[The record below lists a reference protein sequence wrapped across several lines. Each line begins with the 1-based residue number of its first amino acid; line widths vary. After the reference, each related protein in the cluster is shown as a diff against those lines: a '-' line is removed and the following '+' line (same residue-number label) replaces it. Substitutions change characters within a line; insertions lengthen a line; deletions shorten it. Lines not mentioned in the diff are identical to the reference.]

1 VPLAIGDP
9 APPVPGLPADGP
21 RALVFYKVTCP
32 TCQLAAPGLDAFQ
45 RAYAGHAQAVG
56 QDPPE
61 KLRAFADE
69 YGFTVPVISDAPPYE
84 ISNAYGIET
93 VPTTF
98 VIDGQGSVAD
108 VVEAWDREGLNRAS
122 KALADLLGA
131 EAVTISE
138 PSDGLPAFKP
148 G

>member
-1 VPLAIGDP
+1 MA
-9 APPVPGLPADGP
+9 ADGP
-21 RALVFYKVTCP
+21 LALVFYKVTCP
-32 TCQLAAPGLDAFQ
+32 TCQLAAPKLHGLEQ
-45 RAYAGHAQAVG
+45 AYPGHVQGVG

-61 KLRAFADE
+61 KLQAFADE
-69 YGFTVPVISDAPPYE
+69 YGFTVPVSSDAPPYE

-98 VIDGQGSVAD
+98 VIDGRGSVAD

-122 KALADLLGA
+122 KTLADLLGV
-131 EAVTISE
+131 EPVPISD